1 MAPIVSAI
9 KAPANKLVIKFPN
22 EAVIFYFLLF
32 VIINNKVKNNNI
44 NYNRYCSNF
53 LKKNIINIQF
63 LKLKINYIFLLL
75 F

>member
-32 VIINNKVKNNNI
+32 VIVNNKVKNSKI
-44 NYNRYCSNF
+44 NYNKYCINF
-53 LKKNIINIQF
+53 SKKNIINIHF
-63 LKLKINYIFLLL
+63 K
-75 F
+75 